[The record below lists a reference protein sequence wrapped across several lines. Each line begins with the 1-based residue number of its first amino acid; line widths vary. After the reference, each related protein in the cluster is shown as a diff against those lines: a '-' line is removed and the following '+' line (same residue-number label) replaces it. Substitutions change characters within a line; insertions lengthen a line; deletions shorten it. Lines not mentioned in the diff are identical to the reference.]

1 MGAESRVIITADP
14 TQAIRGFNRL
24 RTESTASLRD
34 IAAYSDK
41 VSAAMA
47 AIGLTTGLAGIVSLS
62 DEYAKYTAQLRLA
75 TISQREYNAA
85 YDDVKRIANAAQQ
98 SLAGTGTLYAR
109 IANGTREL
117 GVSQKQVAEITE
129 TVNLALLVS
138 GATAT
143 ESASA
148 QLQLSQAFASGTLRG
163 EEFNAVNE
171 AAPRLMKALADGM
184 GITDCP

>member
-1 MGAESRVIITADP
+1 M
-14 TQAIRGFNRL
+14 
-24 RTESTASLRD
+24 
-34 IAAYSDK
+34 
-41 VSAAMA
+41 
-47 AIGLTTGLAGIVSLS
+47 
-62 DEYAKYTAQLRLA
+62 
-75 TISQREYNAA
+75 SQNEYNAA
-85 YDDVKRIANAAQQ
+85 YADVKRIATTSQQ

-117 GVSQKQVAEITE
+117 GTTQKQVAAITE
-129 TVNLALLVS
+129 TVNLALKVC

-184 GITDCP
+184 GLPIGALKGLAGEGKITSQIMADVLPKALGALQRRRQENCHHRRRAHGLER